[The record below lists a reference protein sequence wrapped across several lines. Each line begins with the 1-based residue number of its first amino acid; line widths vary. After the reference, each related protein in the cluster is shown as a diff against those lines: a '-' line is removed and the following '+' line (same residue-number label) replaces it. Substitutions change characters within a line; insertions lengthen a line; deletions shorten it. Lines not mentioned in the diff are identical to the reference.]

1 MGESTNFFDDPIQII
16 FMNKNFIQFGGVPV
30 VNNGIP
36 ILTFV
41 VLRMT
46 SGIGLDA

>member
-16 FMNKNFIQFGGVPV
+16 FMNKNFIQFGGV